1 MDKCRKF
8 PFRKDRIIQKKMLGF
23 GFVQLTNAEDAKAA
37 LEGMNLTDLMGR
49 KIAVDWAVPKKQFM
63 VKAATT
69 AKPISERDSAVEMD
83 DEEGDESDGD
93 EDDDDDDG
101 DDDDDDGDQAEDSG
115 SEDIKEENDGSSDDD
130 DDDDDDDEVN
140 VRDDEVKVKV
150 EVKDDGD
157 DMDVGDDDVKVF
169 AASSKV
175 DDFDREEWERKKKV
189 ESGRDVDEGRTIFLR
204 NVDFAIDENELSE
217 FAKKYGDVVL
227 SRVVYDHSTG
237 HSKGCAFVQFQ
248 SKDGAQNCLDAA
260 AENGGLRLGTQ
271 TMVVNLALPKKEAKK
286 MTNEAQKMEG
296 KQPKDKRNLYLAR
309 EGFIRP
315 GSDAAE
321 GVSVA
326 DMNRRMKLVSLK
338 KQKLKNTNFFI
349 SDTRLSVHNLPAA
362 CDKKKLK
369 KIFLEAVVKNSV
381 KGAKITECR
390 IMRDGGRV
398 SAAKGQG
405 KSRGFGFVTFATH
418 DHALVAL
425 RHVNNNPD
433 IVGDKRRLI
442 VEFSVENSKALQIQE
457 KRREKLSAQ
466 RQGSKNVQGANKN
479 AAGPAPNTSTTTT
492 ASNSHA
498 GFQAEKGKPI
508 QGLPKR
514 LGAKMR
520 HRDRKGKGAK
530 GGKEGVKNKKN
541 MKKMSTNNNAESK
554 PASIQ
559 GGDKRNRKK
568 FKKGREGDDK
578 EERTFQ
584 NLVSKYRG
592 GGTKPSF
599 IKSEKKWDS

>member
-1 MDKCRKF
+1 
-8 PFRKDRIIQKKMLGF
+8 
-23 GFVQLTNAEDAKAA
+23 
-37 LEGMNLTDLMGR
+37 
-49 KIAVDWAVPKKQFM
+49 
-63 VKAATT
+63 
-69 AKPISERDSAVEMD
+69 
-83 DEEGDESDGD
+83 
-93 EDDDDDDG
+93 
-101 DDDDDDGDQAEDSG
+101 
-115 SEDIKEENDGSSDDD
+115 
-130 DDDDDDDEVN
+130 
-140 VRDDEVKVKV
+140 
-150 EVKDDGD
+150 
-157 DMDVGDDDVKVF
+157 
-169 AASSKV
+169 
-175 DDFDREEWERKKKV
+175 
-189 ESGRDVDEGRTIFLR
+189 
-204 NVDFAIDENELSE
+204 
-217 FAKKYGDVVL
+217 
-227 SRVVYDHSTG
+227 
-237 HSKGCAFVQFQ
+237 
-248 SKDGAQNCLDAA
+248 
-260 AENGGLRLGTQ
+260 
-271 TMVVNLALPKKEAKK
+271 MVVNLALPKKEAKK

-321 GVSVA
+321 GVSAA

-362 CDKKKLK
+362 CDEKKLR
-369 KIFLEAVVKNSV
+369 KIFLDAVVKNGV

-466 RQGSKNVQGANKN
+466 RQESKNVQGANKN
-479 AAGPAPNTSTTTT
+479 AAGPAPNTSTTTTTT

-530 GGKEGVKNKKN
+530 GSKEGMQNKKN
-541 MKKMSTNNNAESK
+541 MSTKNNAESK
-554 PASIQ
+554 PASVQ
-559 GGDKRNRKK
+559 GGDKKNRKK
-568 FKKGREGDDK
+568 FKKGRKGDDK

-592 GGTKPSF
+592 GGTKQNF
-599 IKSEKKWDS
+599 IKSEKKWDA

>member
-1 MDKCRKF
+1 
-8 PFRKDRIIQKKMLGF
+8 
-23 GFVQLTNAEDAKAA
+23 
-37 LEGMNLTDLMGR
+37 MG
-49 KIAVDWAVPKKQFM
+49 
-63 VKAATT
+63 
-69 AKPISERDSAVEMD
+69 
-83 DEEGDESDGD
+83 G
-93 EDDDDDDG
+93 
-101 DDDDDDGDQAEDSG
+101 
-115 SEDIKEENDGSSDDD
+115 
-130 DDDDDDDEVN
+130 
-140 VRDDEVKVKV
+140 
-150 EVKDDGD
+150 
-157 DMDVGDDDVKVF
+157 
-169 AASSKV
+169 
-175 DDFDREEWERKKKV
+175 
-189 ESGRDVDEGRTIFLR
+189 
-204 NVDFAIDENELSE
+204 
-217 FAKKYGDVVL
+217 
-227 SRVVYDHSTG
+227 
-237 HSKGCAFVQFQ
+237 
-248 SKDGAQNCLDAA
+248 
-260 AENGGLRLGTQ
+260 
-271 TMVVNLALPKKEAKK
+271 VNLALPKKEAKK

-296 KQPKDKRNLYLAR
+296 KQPKVKRNLYLAR

-362 CDKKKLK
+362 CDEKKLK
-369 KIFLEAVVKNSV
+369 KIFLEAVVKNRV

-457 KRREKLSAQ
+457 KRREKLNVK
-466 RQGSKNVQGANKN
+466 RQEAKNVQGANKN
-479 AAGPAPNTSTTTT
+479 AAGPVSNTSTTTT

-541 MKKMSTNNNAESK
+541 KKK
-554 PASIQ
+554 
-559 GGDKRNRKK
+559 RKK
-568 FKKGREGDDK
+568 FKKGRKGDDK

-592 GGTKPSF
+592 GGT
-599 IKSEKKWDS
+599 